1 MGASFADAAAK
12 ITPMGRLRRM
22 FGRDVGETPEEYV
35 RRLNGGSLGGYVT
48 PVLPS
53 LVELYD
59 RLSALEARV
68 AELEAARTT

>member
-1 MGASFADAAAK
+1 
-12 ITPMGRLRRM
+12 M

-35 RRLNGGSLGGYVT
+35 RRMSETSRAGYVA

-59 RLSALEARV
+59 RVAALEARV
-68 AELEAARTT
+68 AELESARTT